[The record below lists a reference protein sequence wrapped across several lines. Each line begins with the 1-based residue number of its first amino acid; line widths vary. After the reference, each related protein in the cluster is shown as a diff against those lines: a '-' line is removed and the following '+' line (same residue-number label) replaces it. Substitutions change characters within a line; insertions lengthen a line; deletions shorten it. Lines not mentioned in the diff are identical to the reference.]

1 MVRYSATDM
10 ELFAELSIV
19 IVIAACVAVLMR
31 LLRQPLIIGHILT
44 GLIVG
49 PFVFNIVHSAETF
62 ALLGE
67 IGIAILL
74 FTVGLHL
81 NPDIIRKFGR
91 VAIIAGLSQVTITT
105 AAGYFI
111 CILLGFSPLPAFY
124 VAIALAFSSTI
135 IIMKL
140 ITDKGDIDVL
150 YAKIAIG
157 FLLVQ
162 DLIAVLLLLGLPMFS
177 SGSLSVS
184 SVTQFLI
191 SGAMLVGFVY
201 LASRFFISKA
211 SNFISESQ
219 EFLFLF
225 AITWGI
231 GIAALFKYF
240 GFSLESGALVAGIA
254 LASLPA
260 RHEISARLVPLRD
273 FFIVMFFIFLGSQMQ
288 LGDVTA
294 LLPAAIILSA
304 LVLVGNPLILM
315 SVLGIMGYKKKTSL
329 QTGFTVAQ
337 ISEFSLIL
345 VALGVTLGHVSQ
357 SILSLVTLVG
367 MITIFG
373 SSYLVMYSDKI
384 YAICAPYL
392 GIFERANAK
401 EPHLRKGGYSVV
413 LFGCNRIGYDFLESL
428 KEMGEKFLVVDHDPE
443 TIQRLSA
450 QGVAAEYGDAGDL
463 DFLETIDFSKVE
475 LVISTVP
482 HSETNLLIHRAVKAA
497 NENAV
502 VMVVAHKLADALS
515 HYDEGIDYVIL
526 PHFLGGKY
534 AAELVVKFRA
544 DKVQYESLRNK
555 HIKHLQLRV
564 SAGHEHPYGGA

>member
-1 MVRYSATDM
+1 M

-49 PFVFNIVHSAETF
+49 PFVLNIVRSAETF

-91 VAIIAGLSQVTITT
+91 VAIIAGVSQVIITSL
-105 AAGYFI
+105 AGYVI
-111 CILLGFSPLPAFY
+111 GIMLGLSSLPAFY
-124 VAIALAFSSTI
+124 AAVALAFSSTI

-140 ITDKGDIDVL
+140 IADKGDLDVL

-162 DLIAVLLLLGLPMFS
+162 DLIAVLLLLGLPLFS
-177 SGSLSVS
+177 SGNLSILSV
-184 SVTQFLI
+184 VQFT
-191 SGAMLVGFVY
+191 SAGALLVAFVY
-201 LASRFFISKA
+201 LASRFFVSKA

-231 GIAALFKYF
+231 GVAALFQYL
-240 GFSLESGALVAGIA
+240 GFSLESGALIAGIA

-260 RHEISARLVPLRD
+260 RQEISARLVPLRD
-273 FFIVMFFIFLGSQMQ
+273 FFIVMFFIYLGSQMQ
-288 LGDVTA
+288 LGDIMA
-294 LLPAAIILSA
+294 LLPAALILSV
-304 LVLVGNPLILM
+304 LVLVGNPIILM
-315 SVLGIMGYKKKTSL
+315 AVMGLLRYKKKTSL

-345 VALGVTLGHVSQ
+345 VALGVSLGHVPYSV
-357 SILSLVTLVG
+357 LSLVTLVG
-367 MITIFG
+367 VITIFG
-373 SSYLVMYSDKI
+373 STYLVMYSDKI
-384 YAICAPYL
+384 YSVLAPYL
-392 GIFERANAK
+392 GIFERADAHESRIKK
-401 EPHLRKGGYSVV
+401 EAYTVV

-428 KEMGEKFLVVDHDPE
+428 TEMRERFLVVDHDPE
-443 TIQRLSA
+443 A
-450 QGVAAEYGDAGDL
+450 VADLTARGIATEYGDASDL
-463 DFLETIDFSKVE
+463 DFLESLDLSKVE
-475 LVISTVP
+475 LAISTIP
-482 HSETNLLIHRAVKAA
+482 NNETNSLIYRAVKSA
-497 NENAV
+497 NADAV
-502 VMVVAHKLADALS
+502 VMLVAHRVTDALS
-515 HYDEGIDYVIL
+515 HYGEGVDYVIL

-534 AAELVVKFRA
+534 AAELVMKFRA
-544 DKVQYESLRNK
+544 DKDRYETLRNK
-555 HIKHLQLRV
+555 HIQHLRLRI
-564 SAGHEHPYGGA
+564 SAGHEHPRIGR

>member
-1 MVRYSATDM
+1 M
-10 ELFAELSIV
+10 ELFAELSLV
-19 IVIAACVAVLMR
+19 ILIATCVAVIMR
-31 LLRQPLIIGHILT
+31 LLKQPLIIGHILT

-49 PFVFNIVHSAETF
+49 PFVFDIVRSAETF

-81 NPDIIRKFGR
+81 KPEIVRKFGR
-91 VAIIAGLSQVTITT
+91 VAVIAGVSQVVITT
-105 AAGYFI
+105 VAGFVI
-111 CILLGFSPLPAFY
+111 CLLLGLSALASFY
-124 VAIALAFSSTI
+124 VSVALAFSSTI

-140 ITDKGDIDVL
+140 ISDKGDIDVL

-162 DLIAVLLLLGLPMFS
+162 DLIAVLLLLGLPLFS
-177 SGSLSVS
+177 TGSLSAA
-184 SVTQFLI
+184 SVAEFVAMGALLI
-191 SGAMLVGFVY
+191 GFVY
-201 LASRFFISKA
+201 LASRFFVSKV
-211 SNFISESQ
+211 SRFISESQ

-225 AITWGI
+225 AIAWGI

-260 RHEISARLVPLRD
+260 RYEISARLVPLRD
-273 FFIVMFFIFLGSQMQ
+273 FFIVMFFIYLGSQMQ

-294 LLPAAIILSA
+294 LLPAAILLSV

-315 SVLGIMGYKKKTSL
+315 SVMGLLGYKKKTSL

-345 VALGVTLGHVSQ
+345 IALGVSLGHVSQ
-357 SILSLVTLVG
+357 PILSLVTLVG
-367 MITIFG
+367 IITIFG
-373 SSYLVMYSDKI
+373 STYLVMYSDRI
-384 YAICAPYL
+384 YAVLAPYL
-392 GIFERANAK
+392 SGFERASAK
-401 EPHLRKGGYSVV
+401 EPHIRKSGYPIV
-413 LFGCNRIGYDFLESL
+413 LFGSNRIGSDFVETL
-428 KEMGEKFLVVDHDPE
+428 KEMGEKFLVVDHDPDAIDRM
-443 TIQRLSA
+443 TRAGIP
-450 QGVAAEYGDAGDL
+450 VEYGDAGDW
-463 DFLETIDFSKVE
+463 DFLDSLEFSKVE

-482 HSETNLLIHRAVKAA
+482 DADTNTLIHRAVKQD

-502 VMVVAHKLADALS
+502 VMVVAHRVGDALS
-515 HYDEGIDYVIL
+515 HYGEGVDYVIL

-534 AAELVVKFRA
+534 AADLVSKFRA
-544 DKVQYESLRNK
+544 DKARYGHLREK
-555 HIKHLQLRV
+555 HIEHLQQRLD
-564 SAGHEHPYGGA
+564 SGQEHPQRPR

>member
-1 MVRYSATDM
+1 M

-19 IVIAACVAVLMR
+19 MVIAACVAVLMR

-49 PFVFNIVHSAETF
+49 PFVFDIVRSAETF

-91 VAIIAGLSQVTITT
+91 VAVIAGVSQVVITT
-105 AAGYFI
+105 AAGYVI
-111 CILLGFSPLPAFY
+111 CILLGLSPLSAFY
-124 VAIALAFSSTI
+124 VSVALAFSSTI

-162 DLIAVLLLLGLPMFS
+162 DLIAVLLLLGLPIFS
-177 SGSLSVS
+177 SGSLSLATVM
-184 SVTQFLI
+184 QFLV
-191 SGAMLVGFVY
+191 SGAALVGFVY

-231 GIAALFKYF
+231 GIAALFKYV

-288 LGDVTA
+288 LGDVAA
-294 LLPAAIILSA
+294 LLPAAIILSV

-315 SVLGIMGYKKKTSL
+315 SVMGLMGYKKKTSL

-345 VALGVTLGHVSQ
+345 VALGVSLGHISQ

-367 MITIFG
+367 VITIFG
-373 SSYLVMYSDKI
+373 STYLVMYSDKI
-384 YAICAPYL
+384 YAICAPYM
-392 GIFERANAK
+392 GIFERSNAK
-401 EPHLRKGGYSVV
+401 EPHLRKDGYSVV

-463 DFLETIDFSKVE
+463 DFLGTIDFSKVE

-482 HSETNLLIHRAVKAA
+482 QSETNLLIHRAVKAV
-497 NENAV
+497 NEDAV

-544 DKVQYESLRNK
+544 DKERYENLRSK

-564 SAGHEHPYGGA
+564 SAGHEHPHGGA

>member
-1 MVRYSATDM
+1 M
-10 ELFAELSIV
+10 ELFAELSVV
-19 IVIAACVAVLMR
+19 IVIATCVAVIMH

-81 NPDIIRKFGR
+81 DLDNIRKFGR
-91 VAIIAGLSQVTITT
+91 VAVIAGVSQVVITT
-105 AAGYFI
+105 VAGYAV
-111 CILLGFSPLPAFY
+111 CLMLGLAPLPAFY
-124 VAIALAFSSTI
+124 VSVALAFSSTI

-140 ITDKGDIDVL
+140 ITDKGDVDVL

-177 SGSLSVS
+177 SGDLTVASVA
-184 SVTQFLI
+184 QFLV
-191 SGAMLVGFVY
+191 SGSVLIGFVF

-211 SNFISESQ
+211 SIFISESQ

-288 LGDVTA
+288 LGDFSTM
-294 LLPAAIILSA
+294 LPAALALSA
-304 LVLVGNPLILM
+304 LVLIGNPLILM
-315 SVLGIMGYKKKTSL
+315 TVMGILGYKKKTSL

-357 SILSLVTLVG
+357 PILSLVTLVG
-367 MITIFG
+367 IITIFG
-373 SSYLVMYSDKI
+373 STYLVLYSDRI
-384 YAICAPYL
+384 YSFMAPML
-392 GIFERANAK
+392 GIFERASAR
-401 EPHLRKGGYSVV
+401 EPRSLKRGHAVV
-413 LFGCNRIGYDFLESL
+413 LIGCNRIGYDFVESL
-428 KEMGEKFLVVDHDPE
+428 KEMGERFLVIDHDPE
-443 TIQRLSA
+443 TVRRLESE
-450 QGVAAEYGDAGDL
+450 GIDVEYGDAADWDFLDSL
-463 DFLETIDFSKVE
+463 DFGAAE
-475 LVISTVP
+475 LVISTIPSNEVN
-482 HSETNLLIHRAVKAA
+482 HLIHRAVKQD
-497 NENAV
+497 NQDAV
-502 VMVVAHKLADALS
+502 VMVVAHKVTDALM
-515 HYDEGIDYVIL
+515 HYEEGVDYVIL

-544 DKVQYESLRNK
+544 DKSRYEHLRSK
-555 HIKHLQLRV
+555 HIRHLQQRMT
-564 SAGHEHPYGGA
+564 AGHEHPPRQS